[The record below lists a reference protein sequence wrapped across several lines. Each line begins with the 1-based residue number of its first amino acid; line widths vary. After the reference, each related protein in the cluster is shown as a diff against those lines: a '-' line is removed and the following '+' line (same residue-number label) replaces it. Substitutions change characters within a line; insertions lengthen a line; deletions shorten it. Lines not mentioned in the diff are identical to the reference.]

1 MQYSAESPTQPP
13 TVGARGAPQPAMV
26 QCARCPAEM
35 PDDAAII
42 TEWLDPDDH
51 SWYTEML
58 CQSCADPADL
68 LLDRLIRE
76 DAARRVAG

>member
-13 TVGARGAPQPAMV
+13 TVGAHDAPPPAMV
-26 QCARCPAEM
+26 QCAICEALVPEHE
-35 PDDAAII
+35 AIVSERI
-42 TEWLDPDDH
+42 DFDSH
-51 SWYTEML
+51 RWYTFHL
-58 CQSCADPADL
+58 CQGCADPADL